1 MPRVLFVF
9 TGGTI
14 SMRFDPATGGA
25 VPALSGHDILAYD
38 PALPTFAHLEVLDFG
53 RFPGPHITPDLMA
66 SLAQTVATALARP
79 DLDAAIV
86 THGTDTLEE
95 TAYFLDLLHTSP
107 KPVAFVGA
115 LRNSSELGY
124 DGPANLRAAL
134 RTVIHP
140 DARGQG
146 VFVILNQTIHA
157 ASEVTKTST
166 QQLDT
171 FQSPPFGPLGLIDD
185 DRVLFA
191 RRLTYRTVYGP
202 DPAFEPRVDLF
213 TMYAGADSRFLDYAR
228 DQGARGFV
236 LAGTGRGNVPPA
248 VVPGIQ
254 RALDAGLPVA
264 IASRCAH
271 GRILD
276 TYAYPGSGH
285 DLRRRGVL
293 LAGTLPPAKARI
305 RLMLA
310 LGRTQDPHELR
321 RLFEDG
327 AY

>member
-25 VPALSGHDILAYD
+25 VPALSGEEILAYD
-38 PALPTFAHLEVLDFG
+38 PGLRTFADLEVIDFG
-53 RFPGPHITPDLMA
+53 RFPGPHMTPERMWALSELIA
-66 SLAQTVATALARP
+66 RELARP
-79 DLDAAIV
+79 EIDGIVV

-95 TAYFLDLLHTSP
+95 TAYLLDLRHTSP

-115 LRNSSELGY
+115 IRNSSELGY

-134 RTVIHP
+134 RTVIQP
-140 DARGQG
+140 QAGNQG
-146 VFVILNQTIHA
+146 VFVVLNQMIHA

-171 FQSPPFGPLGLIDD
+171 FQSPLFGPLGMVDD

-191 RRLTYRTVYGP
+191 RQLTARTTVVTS
-202 DPAFEPRVDLF
+202 AWETRVEIVA
-213 TMYAGADSRFLDYAR
+213 MYAGADSRFIDYAR
-228 DQGARGFV
+228 EQGAQGLV
-236 LAGTGRGNVPPA
+236 IEGTGRGNVPPA
-248 VVPGIQ
+248 AVPGIQ
-254 RALDAGLPVA
+254 RTLDAGLPIV

-276 TYAYPGSGH
+276 TYAYAGSGH
-285 DLRRRGVL
+285 DLRQRGVL
-293 LAGTLPPAKARI
+293 LAGTLHPAKARI
-305 RLMLA
+305 KLMLA
-310 LGRTQDPHELR
+310 LGRTRDPVELR
-321 RLFEDG
+321 SLIEAG
-327 AY
+327 SY